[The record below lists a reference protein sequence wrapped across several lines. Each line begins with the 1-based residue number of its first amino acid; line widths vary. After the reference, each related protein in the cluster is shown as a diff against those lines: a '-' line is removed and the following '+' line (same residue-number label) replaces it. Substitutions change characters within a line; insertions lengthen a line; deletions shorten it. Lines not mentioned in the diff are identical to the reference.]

1 MFCEEDFTN
10 SDLGFEIGLHIKNP
24 PDFAAIARACSAFG
38 QTVEDPSDLPTA
50 LKSAIRAV
58 QDGAPAVLDVKIGV

>member
-1 MFCEEDFTN
+1 
-10 SDLGFEIGLHIKNP
+10 
-24 PDFAAIARACSAFG
+24 
-38 QTVEDPSDLPTA
+38 VEDPSDLPTA